1 MEHGMLYRPLWEVRN
16 QITAK
21 MNAEHEKSGQ

>member
-1 MEHGMLYRPLWEVRN
+1 MLYRPLWEVRN